1 MKRSLLLGGA
11 AALLLTATALI
22 ELRASQ
28 SPALQEAS
36 KLTFPYGLE
45 CVISLDRN
53 TLTFDLPP
61 TAPPPGTSGFY
72 DDWTA
77 RGHLIYLNDEWCVLK
92 DGTYEDW
99 IPRNKIL
106 MIRASR

>member
-1 MKRSLLLGGA
+1 MKISLLLGGA
-11 AALLLTATALI
+11 AALLIPATALI
-22 ELRASQ
+22 ELRAQPS
-28 SPALQEAS
+28 ALQEAS
-36 KLTFPYGLE
+36 KVTFPYGLE
-45 CVISLDRN
+45 CVITLDRN
-53 TLTFDLPP
+53 TLTWDPAASALPP
-61 TAPPPGTSGFY
+61 GPSGFY

-99 IPRNKIL
+99 IPRRKIL